1 MMSLAKIS
9 WKMYSAFFCV
19 KMEQTNRIFELSK
32 RRFNAPA
39 HSVKL
44 LELCRRKS
52 IRIEICHNGF
62 ICGICNFEADKAKRQ
77 FVKLGGYMFP
87 VFFWQVVKGPIIGNQ
102 FILISV
108 FEKILH
114 LICLLCSQRKLY
126 NAEAVTRSVRQP
138 NCFMSSVVR
147 LPPSIHSNVTIIF
160 SKGSFLFLLK
170 FRDGSL
176 ENSHGT
182 SLI

>member
-1 MMSLAKIS
+1 MRKEQMRSSAKKLLTEEKLCYSIDETHRFLGGYITRSASARANGRNKPCNESFNIWWRDIPQEELPANMYGNRKIS
-9 WKMYSAFFCV
+9 FISVFPVGIPNDYGRGNQFGEIVHDESGEDFLENVLHFFCV

-77 FVKLGGYMFP
+77 FVKLGG
-87 VFFWQVVKGPIIGNQ
+87 
-102 FILISV
+102 
-108 FEKILH
+108 
-114 LICLLCSQRKLY
+114 
-126 NAEAVTRSVRQP
+126 
-138 NCFMSSVVR
+138 
-147 LPPSIHSNVTIIF
+147 
-160 SKGSFLFLLK
+160 
-170 FRDGSL
+170 
-176 ENSHGT
+176 
-182 SLI
+182 

>member
-1 MMSLAKIS
+1 MTTDEVISSEKLYMMSLAKIS

-77 FVKLGGYMFP
+77 FVKLGG
-87 VFFWQVVKGPIIGNQ
+87 
-102 FILISV
+102 
-108 FEKILH
+108 
-114 LICLLCSQRKLY
+114 
-126 NAEAVTRSVRQP
+126 
-138 NCFMSSVVR
+138 
-147 LPPSIHSNVTIIF
+147 
-160 SKGSFLFLLK
+160 
-170 FRDGSL
+170 
-176 ENSHGT
+176 
-182 SLI
+182 

>member
-1 MMSLAKIS
+1 
-9 WKMYSAFFCV
+9 
-19 KMEQTNRIFELSK
+19 
-32 RRFNAPA
+32 
-39 HSVKL
+39 
-44 LELCRRKS
+44 
-52 IRIEICHNGF
+52 
-62 ICGICNFEADKAKRQ
+62 
-77 FVKLGGYMFP
+77 MFP
-87 VFFWQVVKGPIIGNQ
+87 VFFWQLKGPIIGNQ

-170 FRDGSL
+170 LRDGSL

-182 SLI
+182 SLIWWIRSTNVLFTSHDLLDMGQPPRNQMWDTLLITRAAFADFLSAKAAAQFSSYVKLFLKFLVKKSRPLFQEASILLS